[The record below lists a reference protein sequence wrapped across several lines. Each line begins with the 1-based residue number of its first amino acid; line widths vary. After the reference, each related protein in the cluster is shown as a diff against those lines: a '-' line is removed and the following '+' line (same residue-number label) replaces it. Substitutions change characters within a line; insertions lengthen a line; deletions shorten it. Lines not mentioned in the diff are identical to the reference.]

1 MVETL
6 TDVALLFGSSASAAS
21 IVVVAVVAVGGS
33 WRWEI
38 PTRAVIILEYLD
50 CQENLFK
57 NKSLTSTLD
66 NPNKVMLH
74 RIAHQ

>member
-33 WRWEI
+33 
-38 PTRAVIILEYLD
+38 
-50 CQENLFK
+50 
-57 NKSLTSTLD
+57 
-66 NPNKVMLH
+66 
-74 RIAHQ
+74 